1 MDEREYTR
9 RVEAMER
16 KLYRTCAAL
25 LGSDADCADAVQE
38 ALIKAWRALPTLKQE
53 QYFETWL
60 TRIAI
65 NECRSMLRRKRSVQ
79 PLDPRMSAPPPDM
92 ELRRA
97 ISELDEKL
105 KLPVVMHYVNG
116 FDVEETAR
124 ILRLPQGTVKSRLHR
139 ARAQL
144 RKLLEEDDI

>member
-1 MDEREYTR
+1 M
-9 RVEAMER
+9 
-16 KLYRTCAAL
+16 
-25 LGSDADCADAVQE
+25 QE
-38 ALIKAWRALPTLKQE
+38 ALIKAWRALPTLRQE

-65 NECRSMLRRKRSVQ
+65 NECRSMLRRKRNVQ